1 MKSVVV
7 ALVGTMA
14 LLGATTV
21 GLAQE
26 PDKKKEQRPAAQP
39 KRAAP
44 QPKAAQPQ
52 RAAPQPRAAQPQV
65 QRPAARPPTQG
76 PAAVERARPQ
86 RPAAVP
92 RAERRAAEQRRD
104 GAERRPERN
113 RAEQLQRSEQ
123 SRSRQE
129 RAERERAERN
139 RQAHEREQAQ
149 QQRRE
154 QAQQRREEQ
163 KARQGE
169 ARSPAPSIAP
179 KQVEKEARRPD
190 AADKD
195 AGRQAQPVARTQ
207 ATDQQRR
214 EVRQRLFQ
222 ERKVRRLSRQ
232 RLGAP
237 IAVGSH
243 VPRRHRLHR
252 FTPAL
257 LAVAPFYASYS
268 YLVVDDM
275 ICVVDPETYVIV
287 DVIPA
292 SIEQASPGPE
302 AQPALALSREQMR
315 FILANVPKDR
325 ARTGLRIRLAL
336 GAEIPR
342 SVELFRFPE
351 AVLARVPQVV
361 PFRYIVVGDD
371 VVIVDPRDYEIALV
385 ITE

>member
-7 ALVGTMA
+7 ALVGTVA
-14 LLGATTV
+14 ILGATTA

-92 RAERRAAEQRRD
+92 RAERRAAEERRD

-139 RQAHEREQAQ
+139 RRAHEREQAQ
-149 QQRRE
+149 QRRE
-154 QAQQRREEQ
+154 QQ

-179 KQVEKEARRPD
+179 KQVEKEARQPD

-214 EVRQRLFQ
+214 EVRQRLFR
-222 ERKVRRLSRQ
+222 ERNVQRVSRQ

-257 LAVAPFYASYS
+257 LAFAPFYASYS

-292 SIEQASPGPE
+292 SIERASPGPE

-351 AVLARVPQVV
+351 AVLARVPQVA